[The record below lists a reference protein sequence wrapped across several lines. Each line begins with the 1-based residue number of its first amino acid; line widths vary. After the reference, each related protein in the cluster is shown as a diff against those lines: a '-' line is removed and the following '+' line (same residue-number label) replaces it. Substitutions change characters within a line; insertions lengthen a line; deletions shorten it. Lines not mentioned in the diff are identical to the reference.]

1 MRIYKYAA
9 VAALLLTGML
19 LFAQA
24 SGNGSDGKSFDGKS
38 WWDHV
43 KFLASD
49 ELEGRETGSE
59 GLKKA
64 ETYVVDELKKNG
76 IEPAGENGYY
86 QPIRFVERQLDEAKS
101 SLELT
106 RSVCGGQDCG
116 PIPLTLGDD
125 AMLST
130 RVEPAP
136 LVEAPLV
143 FVGYGLRVPEAQI
156 DDFAS
161 LDVKGKVLV
170 ILTGSPSQ
178 LSPALS
184 AHYQSTAERA
194 RVLKETGAIGYVMIP
209 NPASMDIPWSR
220 MKLARLHPSMGFA
233 DKSLNESAPAQ
244 IYVYFNPASAQKLFD
259 ASGHTFEEL
268 AALGK
273 DRKPLPTF
281 PLRFGIKATQSVVEK
296 QIESSNVIG
305 KLVGS
310 DPKLRDQYVVLSAHV
325 DHIGIGEPINGD
337 KIYNGAMD
345 NGSGTALLM
354 DLAAALP
361 KLHPKRSVLFVFVTA
376 EEKGLLGSRY
386 YAVHPTV
393 PVKSM
398 VADINTDMFLPI
410 YPLKVLTVFGL
421 AESTLG
427 DKVTEIAKKNGVE
440 VQPDPQPLR
449 NVFIRSDQYN
459 FVRDGVPSLMMM
471 DGAKPGSPEEKT
483 EDEWLHTRYHAPSD
497 DINQPVDLE
506 AAGKF
511 EDIVRDL
518 TMKVADDTGRPEWK
532 SDSFFRRYAE
542 RQGK

>member
-1 MRIYKYAA
+1 MRFYKYAA
-9 VAALLLTGML
+9 AAALLATGVAL
-19 LFAQA
+19 LAQTPA
-24 SGNGSDGKSFDGKS
+24 TEFDGKS

-49 ELEGRETGSE
+49 QLEGRETGSQ
-59 GLKKA
+59 GLKTA
-64 ETYVVDELKKNG
+64 EAYIVDNLKKNG
-76 IEPAGENGYY
+76 IQPAGENGYY
-86 QPIRFVERQLDEAKS
+86 QPIKFVSRQLDESKS
-101 SLELT
+101 SLALVSKNKAE
-106 RSVCGGQDCG
+106 
-116 PIPLTLGDD
+116 PLALGDD
-125 AMLST
+125 AILST

-136 LVEAPLV
+136 LVVGPLV
-143 FVGYGLRVPEAQI
+143 FAGYGLRVPEAHI
-156 DDFAS
+156 DDFAG
-161 LDVKGKVLV
+161 LDTKGKILV
-170 ILTGSPSQ
+170 ILSGSPSQ
-178 LSPALS
+178 LSAALS

-194 RVLKETGAIGYVMIP
+194 KVLKETGAIGYVMIP

-220 MKLARLHPSMGFA
+220 IKLSRLHPSMGFA
-233 DKSLNESAPAQ
+233 DPSLNESGPAK
-244 IYVYFNPASAQKLFD
+244 IYVYFNPASANKLFED
-259 ASGHTFEEL
+259 SGHTFDEI

-281 PLRFGIKATQSVVEK
+281 PLKFTLKATQTVLEKHVE
-296 QIESSNVIG
+296 SDNVIG

-310 DPKLRDQYVVLSAHV
+310 DPKLKGQYVVLSAHV

-354 DLAAALP
+354 DMAGALP

-386 YAVHPTV
+386 FAVHPTV

-410 YPLKVLTVFGL
+410 FPLKILTVYGL

-427 DKVTEIAKKNGVE
+427 DDVAEIAKKDGVE
-440 VQPDPQPLR
+440 VQPDPKPLR

-459 FVRDGVPSLMMM
+459 FIRDGVPSLMM
-471 DGAKPGSPEEKT
+471 DVGAKPGSPEELL
-483 EDEWLHTRYHAPSD
+483 DESWLHMRYHAPSD
-497 DINQPVDLE
+497 DINQPVDLG

-511 EDIVRDL
+511 EGIVRDL
-518 TMKVADDTGRPEWK
+518 TIKVADDPSRPEWK
-532 SDSFFRRYAE
+532 SDSFFRRYATE
-542 RQGK
+542 QSQGK